1 MSTFGY
7 HLNMSYFESQAEGV
21 MNPESRYSVVGV
33 KIEMTSIYL
42 KFLLLYYL
50 PSYMITI
57 SSWFFYLL
65 PSTSYPART
74 ALLMTAFLLLIQIY
88 NSVVNDTPSSNDV
101 TYLETFVLACVV
113 TVFGTL
119 MTYAI
124 ILTRDQLVIQG
135 LILNDEGEEEED
147 NNINVLKKPKSAW
160 SDSQLFVKKSTPTT
174 RKHVILEFSMFLIV
188 FSGFAGFNMF

>member
-1 MSTFGY
+1 
-7 HLNMSYFESQAEGV
+7 
-21 MNPESRYSVVGV
+21 
-33 KIEMTSIYL
+33 MTSLYL

-88 NSVVNDTPSSNDV
+88 NSVVTDTPNSNGNNQNHLYFGPLVHDTSAHLPFTPLYFPGV
-101 TYLETFVLACVV
+101 TYLEQFLLACVI

-124 ILTRDQLVIQG
+124 ILTRDQLVIQ
-135 LILNDEGEEEED
+135 
-147 NNINVLKKPKSAW
+147 VLS
-160 SDSQLFVKKSTPTT
+160 
-174 RKHVILEFSMFLIV
+174 
-188 FSGFAGFNMF
+188 NC